1 MYGKSLVLCFV
12 YLNMCCVL
20 NHVQLFVTPQAVA
33 QQAPLSMGFSR
44 QVHCSGLTGP
54 LPGDLLDPGMEP
66 ASLMSPAL
74 AGRFFTTRATWKA
87 PYVPIQSN

>member
-1 MYGKSLVLCFV
+1 MLSHFS
-12 YLNMCCVL
+12 
-20 NHVQLFVTPQAVA
+20 HVRFFGTLWAVA

-66 ASLMSPAL
+66 ESLMSPAL
-74 AGRFFTTRATWKA
+74 AARFFTWEANMNGVLVGKSLTMHK
-87 PYVPIQSN
+87 N